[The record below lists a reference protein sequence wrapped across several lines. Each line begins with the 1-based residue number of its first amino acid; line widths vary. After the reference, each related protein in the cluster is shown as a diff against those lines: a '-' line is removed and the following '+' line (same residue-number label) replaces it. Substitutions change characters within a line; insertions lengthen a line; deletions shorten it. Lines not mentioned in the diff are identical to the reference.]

1 MTEPWFLYFLIF
13 VAVFLGVQGV
23 IVLLGGDLARRR
35 RQERRFAE
43 LAGGAGRDEE
53 AIEIVKRRAGE
64 AWTLSRAGGALAR
77 PLAALDLL
85 ILQSGM
91 RMARGRLLLVAA
103 ALTLMAFFLIPAS
116 AGFVPRI
123 AGAAAIAAAPVGAA
137 LALRRARRIARFGEQ
152 LPDVLDVIVRSL
164 KAGHPLTVSLS
175 LVGREMPEPAG
186 PEFAV
191 VFDEISYG
199 RELREAMENLNRRVG
214 HQDLHFLVTAIAVAD
229 RTGGNLGE
237 ILASLSRL
245 IRDRFRLTR
254 KVRALSSEGRFSAVA
269 LSLTPIILFGAIS
282 ALSPRFYGEVWG
294 HPVLNAALATGAVL
308 MLIGNVVMYRMVNFK
323 V

>member
-1 MTEPWFLYFLIF
+1 MTEPWFIYFLIF
-13 VAVFLGVQGV
+13 VAVFLGVQGLV
-23 IVLLGGDLARRR
+23 VLLGRDLARRR
-35 RQERRFAE
+35 RQDRRFAE
-43 LAGGAGRDEE
+43 LAGGAGRDEK

-64 AWTLSRAGGALAR
+64 AWSLPKAGSVLAR
-77 PLAALDLL
+77 PLAAVDRL

-103 ALTLMAFFLIPAS
+103 ALNLLAFFLIPAA
-116 AGFVPRI
+116 AGPAGRL
-123 AGAAAIAAAPVGAA
+123 AGGAAVAAALLGGG

-199 RELREAMENLNRRVG
+199 RELREAMENLHRRVG
-214 HQDLHFLVTAIAVAD
+214 HEDLRFLVTAISVAD

-245 IRDRFRLTR
+245 IRDRFRLKR

-269 LSLTPIILFGAIS
+269 LSLTPILLFGAIN

-294 HPVLNAALATGAVL
+294 HPVLNAALAAGVL
-308 MLIGNVVMYRMVNFK
+308 FMIVGNLVMYRMVNFK

>member
-103 ALTLMAFFLIPAS
+103 ALTLMAFFLIDRKS
-116 AGFVPRI
+116 
-123 AGAAAIAAAPVGAA
+123 
-137 LALRRARRIARFGEQ
+137 
-152 LPDVLDVIVRSL
+152 
-164 KAGHPLTVSLS
+164 
-175 LVGREMPEPAG
+175 
-186 PEFAV
+186 V
-191 VFDEISYG
+191 V
-199 RELREAMENLNRRVG
+199 
-214 HQDLHFLVTAIAVAD
+214 
-229 RTGGNLGE
+229 
-237 ILASLSRL
+237 
-245 IRDRFRLTR
+245 
-254 KVRALSSEGRFSAVA
+254 
-269 LSLTPIILFGAIS
+269 
-282 ALSPRFYGEVWG
+282 
-294 HPVLNAALATGAVL
+294 
-308 MLIGNVVMYRMVNFK
+308 
-323 V
+323 